1 MRLGISNEWLLEEM
15 AFDSGLESLEAKT
28 TGTSPFGSLFLF
40 VFFFVLTVLPA
51 PNASIESERPTAVI
65 VRWEPPI
72 RNLPDGILL
81 GYYLFLRDLNTTTVT
96 GPTATN
102 ASLPYSD
109 CIQVAAF
116 TIEGSGNFTECLSV
130 QRRRLILFISRK
142 KSITD
147 NK

>member
-1 MRLGISNEWLLEEM
+1 M
-15 AFDSGLESLEAKT
+15 
-28 TGTSPFGSLFLF
+28 
-40 VFFFVLTVLPA
+40 LPA
-51 PNASIESERPTAVI
+51 PNASIESQGPSAVI
-65 VRWEPPI
+65 IQWEPPL
-72 RNLPDGILL
+72 RDLSDGILL
-81 GYYLFLRDLNTTTVT
+81 GYYLFLRDRNTTTVT

-130 QRRRLILFISRK
+130 RRRRLTLFISRK

>member
-1 MRLGISNEWLLEEM
+1 MRLGISNELLLEEM
-15 AFDSGLESLEAKT
+15 AFDSGLESLDNWYNT
-28 TGTSPFGSLFLF
+28 IWFPFYFR
-40 VFFFVLTVLPA
+40 FFFFFTVLPA
-51 PNASIESERPTAVI
+51 PNASIESEGSSAVI